1 VRVASD
7 EGVEG
12 PVDRAHAELQQR
24 LALKLLEPAADAVV
38 AQLGADGQHIG
49 PVDQPSV
56 LDAGDA
62 EDEAD
67 GPVPG
72 VEGARSH
79 AAQALADLE
88 DSGRDALAEVGA
100 PRLVLQGDAGG
111 EVIVGVEMPDVQP
124 VGRSEARGGG
134 RRRGGLAMGHLG
146 IRQGIQSAHPH
157 QRPGALRC
165 TRLCTH
171 YSPPLTRSDLKCI
184 GRPSPCC
191 GSSPCVRA
199 VCPLRPGA
207 QLRPP
212 PPPLPKRSP
221 STCNR
226 SSIAPN
232 TAARASAS
240 RSTIWTPRPR
250 CSPSMATSCS
260 SPAPRPSWSRKGP
273 ASRSSVASTG
283 AILASIAPARPARIA
298 RCPAPSCARR
308 AAAPTSPDASVPR
321 ARSPSRASMTPTV
334 TAYVAIVNQA
344 TTAACDSQPEIRW
357 ASDSAGPDGS
367 RTVTVTGR
375 MPAGKPV
382 WLFSYAVP
390 QPSRFAEVVL
400 VEALHGRGVH
410 VAVSPLGVRH
420 DFKAL
425 ASAYTPDNL

>member
-1 VRVASD
+1 

-67 GPVPG
+67 EPLPG

-88 DSGRDALAEVGA
+88 DSGRGALAEVGA

-212 PPPLPKRSP
+212 PPPLPRRSP
-221 STCNR
+221 SACSR
-226 SSIAPN
+226 SSIASN
-232 TAARASAS
+232 TAARALAS
-240 RSTIWTPRPR
+240 RSTIWTPRQR
-250 CSPSMATSCS
+250 CSRSMPTSCS
-260 SPAPRPSWSRKGP
+260 SPAPRPSCSPKGP
-273 ASRSSVASTG
+273 ASSCWAPTTGSTP
-283 AILASIAPARPARIA
+283 ASIVPARSARTARWPAT
-298 RCPAPSCARR
+298 SCWWR
-308 AAAPTSPDASVPR
+308 AATPTSPAVSVPTAPSLSRTRITPTTAVSTR
-321 ARSPSRASMTPTV
+321 ARCRA
-334 TAYVAIVNQA
+334 
-344 TTAACDSQPEIRW
+344 IRC
-357 ASDSAGPDGS
+357 S
-367 RTVTVTGR
+367 
-375 MPAGKPV
+375 
-382 WLFSYAVP
+382 
-390 QPSRFAEVVL
+390 
-400 VEALHGRGVH
+400 
-410 VAVSPLGVRH
+410 
-420 DFKAL
+420 
-425 ASAYTPDNL
+425 